1 MEAGTAPNIIPD
13 KAVVTGSVRPTSRAT
28 REGIEEK
35 IKRIIG
41 GVSTA
46 LRCETEVKYTRIYPV
61 TVNDA
66 GLTDVLTAAAGGIL
80 GAAGLVEMPIIMG
93 SEDFSY
99 YGEKVPAAYGV
110 LGMADPAVK
119 GSDQPHHSP
128 RFAVNEA
135 VLAHGASILAAFAL
149 AFLSDGR

>member
-1 MEAGTAPNIIPD
+1 MLQTVVSREIDPLESAVVSVGKVEAGTAPNIIPD
-13 KAVVTGSVRPTSRAT
+13 KAVVTGSVRTTSRAT

-80 GAAGLVEMPIIMG
+80 GAAGLVEMPIIMDRRT
-93 SEDFSY
+93 SATTARRCR
-99 YGEKVPAAYGV
+99 PP
-110 LGMADPAVK
+110 MASLAWPI
-119 GSDQPHHSP
+119 P
-128 RFAVNEA
+128 R
-135 VLAHGASILAAFAL
+135 
-149 AFLSDGR
+149 